1 MSEVAKH
8 VADLK
13 ATFRSGKTRGYE
25 WRLQQLRQLV
35 KLVNENEDQLVES
48 LKTDSGKSEF
58 SAFAG
63 EIQFVRAEAEY
74 AIKKLKKWMKPTK
87 VASPMFLWPCKSKI
101 QPTPYGVVLIGVAWN
116 FPLHLTVGP
125 LAAALAAG
133 NTALIKP
140 PSMSPKFSKLIEE
153 LIPQYMDTDAVRVH
167 QPVGPD
173 RDELLRQKYDLILYT
188 GSYQVGQI
196 VMRAAAEHLT
206 PVLLELGGK
215 NPCVVAEDAKLDATA
230 NRIIDAKFLN
240 AGQVCVT
247 ADYILV
253 HESIKDALIAKLKE
267 KVEYMFGDNPQ
278 ESLAYSRVINT
289 HHHERL
295 KGLLSD
301 GDIVVGGQSDD
312 SDKYLAPTV
321 LNNVSLDS
329 DVMKDEI
336 FGPILPVLSYK
347 TKQDILDVMARYG
360 KPLCLYIFTENDA
373 FADDLIH
380 STESGS
386 VGINSIM
393 LHMPN
398 HNLPFGGVGE
408 SGMGQYHGKYGFDA
422 MSHMRPIVN
431 KPTWLDIKQSYP
443 PIADEAE
450 LEQRK
455 KAMRFLMK

>member
-1 MSEVAKH
+1 MSVVAQH

-13 ATFRSGKTRGYE
+13 ATFRSGKTRSYE
-25 WRLQQLRQLV
+25 WRLQQLQQLV
-35 KLVNENEDQLVES
+35 KLIDENEDQIVAS
-48 LKTDSGKSEF
+48 LKQDSGKSEF

-63 EIQFVRAEAEY
+63 EILFVRAEASH
-74 AIKKLKKWMKPTK
+74 AIKHLKKWMKPKK
-87 VASPMFLWPCKSKI
+87 VGSPLFLWPCKSKI
-101 QPTPYGVVLIGVAWN
+101 QPTPYGVMLIGVAWN
-116 FPLHLTVGP
+116 FPLHLTLGP
-125 LAAALAAG
+125 LAAGLAAG

-140 PSMSPKFSKLIEE
+140 PSMSPTYSKLIEE
-153 LIPQYMDTDAVRVH
+153 LIPKYLDNDAVRVH
-167 QPVGPD
+167 QPEGPD

-188 GSYQVGQI
+188 GSYNVGQI

-215 NPCVVAEDAKLDATA
+215 NPCIVAEDAKLDATA

-247 ADYILV
+247 VDYILV

-267 KVEYMFGDNPQ
+267 KVEYMFGENPQ
-278 ESLAYSRVINT
+278 ESLAYSRIINK
-289 HHHERL
+289 HHFERL
-295 KGLLSD
+295 KALCDD
-301 GDIVVGGQSDD
+301 GDLVIGGKFDADD
-312 SDKYLAPTV
+312 NYISPTV
-321 LNNVSLDS
+321 LKNVSLD
-329 DVMKDEI
+329 DEVMKDEI
-336 FGPILPVLSYK
+336 FGPILPVLTYK
-347 TKQDILDVMARYG
+347 NKQDILDVMARYG
-360 KPLCLYIFTENDA
+360 KPLCFYVFTENMA
-373 FADDLIH
+373 FADDLIN
-380 STESGS
+380 STESGN

-408 SGMGQYHGKYGFDA
+408 SGMGQYHGKHGFDA

-443 PIADEAE
+443 PIADRDE
-450 LEQRK
+450 LDQRK

>member
-1 MSEVAKH
+1 MSAVAQH

-13 ATFRSGKTRGYE
+13 ATFRSGKTRSYE
-25 WRLQQLRQLV
+25 WRLHQLEQLV
-35 KLVNENEDQLVES
+35 KLIDENEEKFVDA
-48 LKTDSGKSEF
+48 LKQDSGKSEF

-63 EIQFVRAEAEY
+63 EILFVRAEAMH
-74 AIKKLKKWMKPTK
+74 AIKHLKKWMKPKK
-87 VASPMFLWPCKSKI
+87 VGSPLFLWPCKSKI
-101 QPTPYGVVLIGVAWN
+101 QPTPYGVMLIGVAWN
-116 FPLHLTVGP
+116 FPLHLTIGP
-125 LAAALAAG
+125 LAAGLAAG

-140 PSMSPKFSKLIEE
+140 PSMSPAYSALIEE
-153 LIPQYMDTDAVRVH
+153 LIPQYLDNDAVRVH
-167 QPVGPD
+167 QPQGPD

-188 GSYQVGQI
+188 GSYHVGQI

-215 NPCVVAEDAKLDATA
+215 NPCVIAEDAKLDATA

-247 ADYILV
+247 VDYILV
-253 HESIKDALIAKLKE
+253 HESIKDALVAKLKE
-267 KVEYMFGDNPQ
+267 KVEYMFGDNPK
-278 ESLAYSRVINT
+278 ESLAYSRIINS
-289 HHHERL
+289 HHYERI

-301 GDIVVGGQSDD
+301 GDIVVGGQCDPEENYVS
-312 SDKYLAPTV
+312 PTV
-321 LNNVSLDS
+321 LDNVSLDS
-329 DVMKDEI
+329 EVMKDEI
-336 FGPILPVLSYK
+336 FGPILPVVSYK
-347 TKQDILDVMARYG
+347 NKQDILDIMARYG
-360 KPLCLYIFTENDA
+360 KPLCLYIFTENTA
-373 FADDLIH
+373 FADDLIN

-398 HNLPFGGVGE
+398 HDLPFGGVGE

-443 PIADEAE
+443 PIADRDE
-450 LEQRK
+450 LDQRK

>member
-1 MSEVAKH
+1 MSAVAQH

-13 ATFRSGKTRGYE
+13 ATFRSGKTRSYE
-25 WRLQQLRQLV
+25 WRLHQLEQLV
-35 KLVNENEDQLVES
+35 KLIDENEEKFVDA
-48 LKTDSGKSEF
+48 LKQDSGKSEF

-63 EIQFVRAEAEY
+63 EILFVRAEAMH
-74 AIKKLKKWMKPTK
+74 AIKHLKKWMKPKK
-87 VASPMFLWPCKSKI
+87 VGSPLFLWPCKSKI
-101 QPTPYGVVLIGVAWN
+101 QPTPYGVMLIGVAWN
-116 FPLHLTVGP
+116 FPLHLTIGP
-125 LAAALAAG
+125 LAASLAAG

-140 PSMSPKFSKLIEE
+140 PSMSPAYSALIEE
-153 LIPQYMDTDAVRVH
+153 LIPQYLDNDAVRVH
-167 QPVGPD
+167 QPQGPD

-188 GSYQVGQI
+188 GSYHVGQI

-215 NPCVVAEDAKLDATA
+215 NPCVIAEDAKLDATA

-247 ADYILV
+247 VDYILV
-253 HESIKDALIAKLKE
+253 HESIKDALVAKLKE
-267 KVEYMFGDNPQ
+267 KVEYMFGDNPK
-278 ESLAYSRVINT
+278 ESLAYSRIINS
-289 HHHERL
+289 HHYERI

-301 GDIVVGGQSDD
+301 GDIVVGGQCDPEENYVS
-312 SDKYLAPTV
+312 PTV
-321 LNNVSLDS
+321 LDNVSLDS
-329 DVMKDEI
+329 EVMKDEI
-336 FGPILPVLSYK
+336 FGPILPVVSYK
-347 TKQDILDVMARYG
+347 NKQDILDIMARYG
-360 KPLCLYIFTENDA
+360 KPLCLYIFTENTA
-373 FADDLIH
+373 FADDLIN

-398 HNLPFGGVGE
+398 HDLPFGGVGE

-443 PIADEAE
+443 PIADRDE
-450 LEQRK
+450 LDQRK

>member
-1 MSEVAKH
+1 MSAVAQH
-8 VADLK
+8 VIDLK
-13 ATFRSGKTRGYE
+13 ATFRSGKTRSYE
-25 WRLQQLRQLV
+25 WRLKQLQQLV
-35 KLVNENEDQLVES
+35 KLVDENEDRFVDA
-48 LKTDSGKSEF
+48 LKQDSGKSEF

-63 EIQFVRAEAEY
+63 EILFVRAEAMH
-74 AIKKLKKWMKPTK
+74 AIKHLKKWMKPKK
-87 VASPMFLWPCKSKI
+87 VATPMFLWPCKSTI
-101 QPTPYGVVLIGVAWN
+101 QPTPYGVMLIGVAWN
-116 FPLHLTVGP
+116 FPLHLTIGP
-125 LAAALAAG
+125 LAAGLAAG

-140 PSMSPKFSKLIEE
+140 PSMSPAFSALIEE
-153 LIPQYMDTDAVRVH
+153 LIPQYLDNDAVRVH
-167 QPVGPD
+167 QPEGTD

-188 GSYQVGQI
+188 GSFQVGQI

-215 NPCVVAEDAKLDATA
+215 NPCIIDQSAKLDAAA

-247 ADYILV
+247 VDYILV
-253 HESIKDALIAKLKE
+253 HESIEAELIAKLKE
-267 KVEYMFGDNPQ
+267 KVDYMFGDDPQ
-278 ESLAYSRVINT
+278 KSLAYSRIIN
-289 HHHERL
+289 HHHFHRIKKL
-295 KGLLSD
+295 CDD
-301 GDIVVGGQSDD
+301 GDVVVGAKFDESDNYI
-312 SDKYLAPTV
+312 SPTV
-321 LNNVSLDS
+321 LKNVSLDD
-329 DVMKDEI
+329 DVMKEEI
-336 FGPILPVLSYK
+336 FGPVLPVLSYK
-347 TKQDILDVMARYG
+347 NKEDVLDIIHRFG
-360 KPLCLYIFTENDA
+360 KPLCLYLFSENKA
-373 FADDLIH
+373 FSDDIIH

-443 PIADEAE
+443 PIADKDE

>member
-1 MSEVAKH
+1 MSAVAQH
-8 VADLK
+8 VADLRQ
-13 ATFRSGKTRGYE
+13 TFRSGKTRTYE
-25 WRLQQLRQLV
+25 WRLHQLQQMV
-35 KLVNENEDQLVES
+35 KLIDENEEAFVEA
-48 LKTDSGKSEF
+48 LKQDSGKSEF

-63 EIQFVRAEAEY
+63 EILFVRAEAMC
-74 AIKKLKKWMKPTK
+74 AIKNLKKWMKPK
-87 VASPMFLWPCKSKI
+87 RVGSPLFLWPCKSKI

-116 FPLHLTVGP
+116 FPLHLTLGP
-125 LAAALAAG
+125 LAGAIAAG

-140 PSMSPKFSKLIEE
+140 PSMSPKFSALIEE
-153 LIPQYMDTDAVRVH
+153 LIPKYLDCDAVRVH

-188 GSYQVGQI
+188 GSYNVGQV

-215 NPCVVAEDAKLDATA
+215 NPCIVAEDAKLDAAA

-247 ADYILV
+247 VDYILV
-253 HESIKDALIAKLKE
+253 HESIKPALVAKLKE
-267 KVEYMFGDNPQ
+267 KVEHMFGEDPQ
-278 ESLAYSRVINT
+278 KSLAYSRIINN
-289 HHHERL
+289 HHFNRL
-295 KGLLSD
+295 KDLCNS
-301 GDIVVGGQSDD
+301 GDIVVGGAHDESDN
-312 SDKYLAPTV
+312 YLAPTV
-321 LNNVSLDS
+321 LDNVSLDS
-329 DVMKDEI
+329 PVMADEI

-347 TKQDILDVMARYG
+347 TKADITDIMARYG
-360 KPLCLYIFTENDA
+360 KPLCLYIFSENQA
-373 FADDLIH
+373 FADDIIN
-380 STESGS
+380 STESGA

-393 LHMPN
+393 LHVPN

-408 SGMGQYHGKYGFDA
+408 SGMGQYHGKHGFDA

-431 KPTWLDIKQSYP
+431 KPTWLDIEQSYP
-443 PIADEAE
+443 PIADKAE

>member
-1 MSEVAKH
+1 MSAVAQH

-25 WRLQQLRQLV
+25 WRLQQLQQLV
-35 KLVNENEDQLVES
+35 KLVDDNEDRFIAA
-48 LKTDSGKSEF
+48 LKEDSGKSEF
-58 SAFAG
+58 SSFAG
-63 EIQFVRAEAEY
+63 EVQFVRAEAQH
-74 AIKKLKKWMKPTK
+74 AIKHLKKWMKPKK
-87 VASPMFLWPCKSKI
+87 VKSPLFLWPCKSKI

-125 LAAALAAG
+125 LAAALSAG

-140 PSMSPKFSKLIEE
+140 PSMSPKFSELIEE
-153 LIPQYMDTDAVRVH
+153 LIPKYMDTDAVRVH
-167 QPVGPD
+167 QPQGPD

-188 GSYQVGQI
+188 GSYNVGQI

-215 NPCVVAEDAKLDATA
+215 NPCIVAEDAKLDATA

-247 ADYILV
+247 TDYILV
-253 HESIKDALIAKLKE
+253 HESIKDALIDKLKE
-267 KVEYMFGDNPQ
+267 KVEYMFGEDPQ
-278 ESLAYSRVINT
+278 QSLAYSRIINA
-289 HHHERL
+289 HHYERI
-295 KGLLSD
+295 KGLFDS
-301 GDIVVGGQSDD
+301 GEIVVGGQCDPKDNYVS
-312 SDKYLAPTV
+312 PTV
-321 LNNVSLDS
+321 LKNVSLDS
-329 DVMKDEI
+329 EVMKDEI
-336 FGPILPVLSYK
+336 FGPVLPVLTYS

-360 KPLCLYIFTENDA
+360 KPLCLYIFTENNA
-373 FADDLIH
+373 FADDIIN

-386 VGINSIM
+386 VGINSVM

-398 HNLPFGGVGE
+398 HELPFGGVGE
-408 SGMGQYHGKYGFDA
+408 SGMGQYHGKYGFEA

-431 KPTWLDIKQSYP
+431 KPTWLDVKQSYP

-450 LEQRK
+450 LQQRM

>member
-1 MSEVAKH
+1 MSAVAQH
-8 VADLK
+8 VAELK

-25 WRLQQLRQLV
+25 WRLQQLKQLV
-35 KLVNENEDQLVES
+35 KLIDENEERFIEA
-48 LKTDSGKSEF
+48 LKKDSGKSEF

-63 EIQFVRAEAEY
+63 EILFVRAEAMH
-74 AIKKLKKWMKPTK
+74 AIKHLKKWMKPKK
-87 VASPMFLWPCKSKI
+87 VASPIFLWPCKSKI
-101 QPTPYGVVLIGVAWN
+101 QPTPYGVMLIGVAWN
-116 FPLHLTVGP
+116 FPLHLTIGP
-125 LAAALAAG
+125 LAAGLAAG

-140 PSMSPKFSKLIEE
+140 PSMSPAFSDLIEE
-153 LIPQYMDTDAVRVH
+153 LIPKYLDNDAVRVH

-188 GSYQVGQI
+188 GSYNVGQI

-215 NPCVVAEDAKLDATA
+215 NPCIVAEDANLNATA

-253 HESIKDALIAKLKE
+253 HESIKDALVAKLKE
-267 KVEYMFGDNPQ
+267 KVEYMFGDNPK
-278 ESLAYSRVINT
+278 ESLAYSRIINS
-289 HHHERL
+289 HHYERL
-295 KGLLSD
+295 KALCED
-301 GDIVVGGQSDD
+301 GDIVVGGQFAPEDNYIS
-312 SDKYLAPTV
+312 PTV
-321 LNNVSLDS
+321 LDNVSLDS
-329 DVMKDEI
+329 EVMRDEI
-336 FGPILPVLSYK
+336 FGPVLPVLSYK
-347 TKQDILDVMARYG
+347 NKQDVLDIMARYG
-360 KPLCLYIFTENDA
+360 KPLCLYIFTENND
-373 FADDLIH
+373 FADEIIN

-408 SGMGQYHGKYGFDA
+408 SGMGQYHGKYGFEA

-431 KPTWLDIKQSYP
+431 KPTWLDMKQSYP
-443 PIADEAE
+443 PIADRKE
-450 LEQRK
+450 LDQRK